1 MEEFLFFFLSVLVLF
16 TILNK
21 FKENKD
27 ITTIISKK
35 DNRKYIVRKLPDA
48 ESAADKLAEINN
60 KILILIKSLEN
71 KEHNDYTGN
80 VKTLINRFNPDALS
94 ETGKDAEYT
103 SYSVNKGQKISICI
117 RNKDNSFI
125 NNNTVIFVVIHE
137 LAHVMTDSIGHT
149 EEFWDNMKYLLE
161 KAEEIN
167 IYTPQDYN
175 TNPVNYCG
183 MEINSTPYDFK
194 K

>member
-1 MEEFLFFFLSVLVLF
+1 MEEFLFFFLSVLILF

-21 FKENKD
+21 FKEDKD
-27 ITTIISKK
+27 ITTVISKK

-48 ESAADKLAEINN
+48 EKAADKLAELNSYI
-60 KILILIKSLEN
+60 ITLIKSLEN
-71 KEHNDYTGN
+71 KENNDYTGN
-80 VKTLINRFNPDALS
+80 VKTLINRYNPDTLS

-103 SYSVNKGQKISICI
+103 SYSVNKGQKISVCI
-117 RNKDNSFI
+117 RNKNNTFTD
-125 NNNTVIFVVIHE
+125 NNTVIFVVIHE

-149 EEFWDNMKYLLE
+149 KEFWDNMKYLLE

-167 IYTPQDYN
+167 IYSPQDYN
-175 TNPVNYCG
+175 TNPINYCG

>member
-21 FKENKD
+21 FKEDKD

-35 DNRKYIVRKLPDA
+35 DNRKYIVRKLSDA
-48 ESAADKLAEINN
+48 EKAADKLSEINSY
-60 KILILIKSLEN
+60 ILSLIKSLEN
-71 KEHNDYTGN
+71 KENNDYTGN
-80 VKTLINRFNPDALS
+80 VKTLINRYNPDTLS

-125 NNNTVIFVVIHE
+125 DNNTVIFVVIHE

>member
-1 MEEFLFFFLSVLVLF
+1 MEEFLFFFLSVLILF

-21 FKENKD
+21 FKEDKD

-48 ESAADKLAEINN
+48 EKGADKLAEINSY
-60 KILILIKSLEN
+60 ILSLIKSLEN
-71 KEHNDYTGN
+71 KENNDDTGN
-80 VKTLINRFNPDALS
+80 IKTLINRYNPDTLS

-125 NNNTVIFVVIHE
+125 DNNTVIFVVIHE

-161 KAEEIN
+161 KAEEMK

>member
-1 MEEFLFFFLSVLVLF
+1 MEEFLFFFLSVLILF

-21 FKENKD
+21 FKEDKD
-27 ITTIISKK
+27 ITTVISKK

-48 ESAADKLAEINN
+48 EKAADKLSEINSY
-60 KILILIKSLEN
+60 ILSLIKSLEN
-71 KEHNDYTGN
+71 KENNDYTGN
-80 VKTLINRFNPDALS
+80 IKTLINRYNPDTLS

-125 NNNTVIFVVIHE
+125 DNNTVIFVVIHE

-149 EEFWDNMKYLLE
+149 KEFWDNMKYLLE

-167 IYTPQDYN
+167 IYSPQDYN
-175 TNPVNYCG
+175 TNPINYCG

>member
-1 MEEFLFFFLSVLVLF
+1 MCWIFFRSGTLLWSDKFLS
-16 TILNK
+16 
-21 FKENKD
+21 
-27 ITTIISKK
+27 
-35 DNRKYIVRKLPDA
+35 
-48 ESAADKLAEINN
+48 ADKGINFEN
-60 KILILIKSLEN
+60 IELIHINDGSTDNSDIIVKKVTDKRIVYLEN
-71 KEHNDYTGN
+71 KENNDYTGN
-80 VKTLINRFNPDALS
+80 IKTLINRYNPDTLS

-125 NNNTVIFVVIHE
+125 DNNTVIFVVIHE

-149 EEFWDNMKYLLE
+149 KEFWDNMKYLLE
-161 KAEEIN
+161 RAEEIN
-167 IYTPQDYN
+167 IYSPQDYN
-175 TNPVNYCG
+175 TNPINYCG

>member
-1 MEEFLFFFLSVLVLF
+1 MEEFLFFFLSVLILF

-21 FKENKD
+21 FKEDKD

-48 ESAADKLAEINN
+48 EKGADKLAEINSY
-60 KILILIKSLEN
+60 ILSLIKSLEN
-71 KEHNDYTGN
+71 KENNDYTGN
-80 VKTLINRFNPDALS
+80 VKTLINRYNPDTLS

-125 NNNTVIFVVIHE
+125 DNNTVIFVVIHE

-161 KAEEIN
+161 KAEEMK
-167 IYTPQDYN
+167 IYTPQDYSA
-175 TNPVNYCG
+175 NPVNYCG